1 MKNIIIILLSFA
13 FILNVLFVESIAA
26 SCIGSIP
33 VFGTGSTKEECK
45 AKSKASDDSQ
55 PKKAKEKDKDDKT
68 IYQGTGAGTH
78 NTTVVLGNPSS
89 EKNSPDSTE
98 SDSGLVLTTHQA
110 RIELAPYVMPGAYQ
124 FDEPGLP
131 EKMFFNGFAWEY
143 YLNKTLGFGIL
154 YQEWSKSGGRNFDP
168 ISYRDSSG
176 DSHIVAFPGAVKK
189 LKYTL
194 YIPYVTI
201 NAKLSPLWCLG
212 GRFGI
217 GHVGVEAEY
226 NETQISSG
234 NTKYSDNASLLF
246 DLFIERW
253 FSGARVG
260 TALRYVSART
270 DTDDYLE
277 YMNMGSAQVV
287 MYVQFT
293 LKPLGL
299 L

>member
-1 MKNIIIILLSFA
+1 MKNIILILFIFAVSAFFSQNLS
-13 FILNVLFVESIAA
+13 A

-33 VFGTGSTKEECK
+33 VFGTGSTKEDCK
-45 AKSKASDDSQ
+45 KKSQSPAEISPEEDDEIDNEI
-55 PKKAKEKDKDDKT
+55 PPF
-68 IYQGTGAGTH
+68 YQGTGAGTH
-78 NTTVVLGNPSS
+78 NTNVILGSQPFVNQSSPSA
-89 EKNSPDSTE
+89 E
-98 SDSGLVLTTHQA
+98 SDSGLILTTHQV
-110 RIELAPYVMPGAYQ
+110 RIELAPYIMPGAYQ
-124 FDEPGLP
+124 FDDPGLP
-131 EKMFFNGFAWEY
+131 ERVFLNGFSWEY

-154 YQEWSKSGGRNFDP
+154 YQEWSRSGGRDFKP
-168 ISYRDSSG
+168 ISFRDSSG
-176 DSHIVAFPGAVKK
+176 DTHDVAFPGAVQR

-226 NETQISSG
+226 NESQISSG
-234 NTKYSDNASLLF
+234 NTKYSDNTSLLF
-246 DLFIERW
+246 DLFLERW

-260 TALRYVSART
+260 TALRYISART

-287 MYVQFT
+287 LYVQFT